1 MIRLVRCLST
11 ANKHIVKN
19 VCKVT
24 NKDIWKGIPDY
35 DLDVNPYK
43 IQINKNNSKQ
53 KKDEKN
59 KSNT

>member
-1 MIRLVRCLST
+1 MIRLVRCLSA
-11 ANKHIVKN
+11 ANKYIVKD

-43 IQINKNNSKQ
+43 IHISKNNSKQ